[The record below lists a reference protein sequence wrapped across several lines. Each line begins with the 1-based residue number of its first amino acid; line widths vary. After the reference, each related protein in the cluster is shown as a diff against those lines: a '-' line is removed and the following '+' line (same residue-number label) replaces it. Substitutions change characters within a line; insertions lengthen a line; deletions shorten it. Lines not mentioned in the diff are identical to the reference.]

1 MSRRTSRLLGQGLDN
16 TMGMVISAAAAF
28 SATLAQFPVRPWLSR
43 KRRGIHQRP
52 QKAPEAATTAE
63 TASVAFGAAEL
74 DTDTETPGEGF
85 ARTFR

>member
-1 MSRRTSRLLGQGLDN
+1 M
-16 TMGMVISAAAAF
+16 ISAAAAF
-28 SATLAQFPVRPWLSR
+28 NVTLAQFPVRPCLSR

-74 DTDTETPGEGF
+74 DTDTKTPGTGF
-85 ARTFR
+85 APTFG